1 MGHSVMRASRNEGG
15 GKEETIDCS
24 TLLQLAPRP
33 PRPSSLSLERI
44 LLWRGGQ
51 RGEPSELCGVDLA
64 HIFESTL
71 SFPSFSSNTN
81 RIQLQHNDK
90 TSQPNGPTQKS
101 CKWCGA
107 PPLPA
112 ASLQCRRRHYTVI
125 YLKKVHSE
133 NSSFS
138 KAL

>member
-1 MGHSVMRASRNEGG
+1 MRASRNEGG

-101 CKWCGA
+101 CKWWGPPPPPRQPAVASPPALHSDLFRKSLCGK
-107 PPLPA
+107 LF
-112 ASLQCRRRHYTVI
+112 V
-125 YLKKVHSE
+125 
-133 NSSFS
+133 
-138 KAL
+138 